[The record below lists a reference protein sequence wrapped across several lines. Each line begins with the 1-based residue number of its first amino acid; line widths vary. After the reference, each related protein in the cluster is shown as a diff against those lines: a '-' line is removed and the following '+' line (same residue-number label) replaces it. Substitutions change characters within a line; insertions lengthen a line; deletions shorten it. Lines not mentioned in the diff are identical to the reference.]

1 MQHCKNL
8 ESLRIGKFVAEDK
21 LQLTLSTLRQKR
33 VRKEWPQTGCKEWP
47 PTKPQTGAVQLCC
60 ERLQTPRWS
69 SK

>member
-1 MQHCKNL
+1 MQQCKNL
-8 ESLRIGKFVAEDK
+8 ESLRIGNYVADDK

-33 VRKEWPQTGCKEWP
+33 VRKEWP
-47 PTKPQTGAVQLCC
+47 PTKPQTGAVQPCC